1 MRQNWLTRSNK
12 FPVSQFFSD
21 VTLDP
26 MFKYLVKI
34 CVNIL
39 FKDLDLALFFILDI
53 KTEKIIEKCPEKC
66 PETANYYTTLT
77 TVCPYLKN

>member
-1 MRQNWLTRSNK
+1 MILYLSR
-12 FPVSQFFSD
+12 FE
-21 VTLDP
+21 
-26 MFKYLVKI
+26 YLVKI

-66 PETANYYTTLT
+66 PETANYYTTRDYPHLVNVGGKLGT
-77 TVCPYLKN
+77 AVLLLFWLAKAL

>member
-1 MRQNWLTRSNK
+1 
-12 FPVSQFFSD
+12 
-21 VTLDP
+21 

-53 KTEKIIEKCPEKC
+53 KTEKIINQIVKVK
-66 PETANYYTTLT
+66 YISQKLL
-77 TVCPYLKN
+77 LKRFNSFIAADSRFGLRYGSYV

>member
-1 MRQNWLTRSNK
+1 
-12 FPVSQFFSD
+12 
-21 VTLDP
+21 

-53 KTEKIIEKCPEKC
+53 NTELSTQNYQHKIINTENMFFCFSF
-66 PETANYYTTLT
+66 LI
-77 TVCPYLKN
+77 

>member
-1 MRQNWLTRSNK
+1 MHETKFHWLTHSNK

-53 KTEKIIEKCPEKC
+53 KTEKIIEKC
-66 PETANYYTTLT
+66 AGSDFGFGYFG
-77 TVCPYLKN
+77 

>member
-1 MRQNWLTRSNK
+1 
-12 FPVSQFFSD
+12 
-21 VTLDP
+21 

-53 KTEKIIEKCPEKC
+53 KTEK
-66 PETANYYTTLT
+66 YF
-77 TVCPYLKN
+77 